1 MSKYIIKY
9 QKEIWFDLEVEAENE
24 KQALEMFHAGE
35 VEFGDAEEVG
45 QEIQE
50 NILVEQTG

>member
-1 MSKYIIKY
+1 MPKYIIKY
-9 QKEIWFDLEVEAENE
+9 QKEIWFDLPVEAESE

-50 NILVEQTG
+50 NILVEEAA

>member
-50 NILVEQTG
+50 NILVEQIG